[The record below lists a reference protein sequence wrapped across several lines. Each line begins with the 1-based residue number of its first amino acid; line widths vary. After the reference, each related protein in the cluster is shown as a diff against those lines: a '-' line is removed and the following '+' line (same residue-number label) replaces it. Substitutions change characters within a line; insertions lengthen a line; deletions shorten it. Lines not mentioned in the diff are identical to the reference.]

1 MNPVEI
7 LGIILILAALLF
19 LFVLGIFATMLSSRI
34 SNDEDFRNSNERT
47 KHE

>member
-7 LGIILILAALLF
+7 LGIILIFTALF
-19 LFVLGIFATMLSSRI
+19 LIMLVYFAMILSSRI